1 MIRAQLPPAA
11 YLNLGGLHPQGSPFK
26 MSKCRNQTG
35 HFRDGL
41 KADRIDNNA
50 GIRILLPDTSHNF
63 FHMSAAATDKYM
75 GRCLQLPQCIRCR
88 SRNRNNV
95 VQMKNDRQK
104 MILEIIAQEVVETQ
118 EQLLALLQA
127 RGFTGTQATISRDI
141 KQLHLIKAPAG
152 QGKYR
157 YAVSDHGAKINI
169 ANKQQTIFR
178 ESILR
183 VDYAQNLVVLHTMVG
198 LANGAAAAL
207 DGMDIDFLIGTLAGD
222 DTVLLIMRDN
232 ESAAELA
239 TSIKMMLH

>member
-1 MIRAQLPPAA
+1 
-11 YLNLGGLHPQGSPFK
+11 
-26 MSKCRNQTG
+26 
-35 HFRDGL
+35 
-41 KADRIDNNA
+41 
-50 GIRILLPDTSHNF
+50 
-63 FHMSAAATDKYM
+63 
-75 GRCLQLPQCIRCR
+75 
-88 SRNRNNV
+88 
-95 VQMKNDRQK
+95 MKNDRQK

-141 KQLHLIKAPAG
+141 KQLHLIKAPA
-152 QGKYR
+152 GKYR